1 MTDSEEVLV
10 HIGQCCLVPG
20 VDEDIHTDTAWE
32 GQIISMGCIFI
43 HVKGLLRKNSMRTRK
58 KTGIGG
64 RSPRGVNTIILWG
77 GWGITTGDRF
87 RRSFGAHR
95 SVLSCTRG

>member
-58 KTGIGG
+58 KTGIGVVML
-64 RSPRGVNTIILWG
+64 RMSPSNKGCYSSG
-77 GWGITTGDRF
+77 
-87 RRSFGAHR
+87 
-95 SVLSCTRG
+95 